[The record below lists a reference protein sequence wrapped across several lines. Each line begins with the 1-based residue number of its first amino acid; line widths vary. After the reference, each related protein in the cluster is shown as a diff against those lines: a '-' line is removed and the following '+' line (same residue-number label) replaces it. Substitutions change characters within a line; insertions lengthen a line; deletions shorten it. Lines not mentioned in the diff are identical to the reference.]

1 MTFEIAM
8 RWWINTMTSWGKYL
22 VSRDTV
28 LIVTQRVIDG
38 PSTSCMTVVKFLSS
52 CMTVVKKKSR

>member
-1 MTFEIAM
+1 
-8 RWWINTMTSWGKYL
+8 MTSWGKYL

-52 CMTVVKKKSR
+52 CMTVVKFLSSCMTVVKKKSR